1 MIDIL
6 NKYLFQHSGINVP
19 GLGTIFIERTPAKS
33 DFVNR
38 QIFPPEFIFRF
49 DKYYDTPDKDFFAY
63 LSSGM
68 SIPDY
73 EAIQEYNQFAQ
84 DFRSKIKLDDKAIW
98 KDVGMFIKNSSG
110 DIEFQQL
117 PLYQNLYEPVIA
129 ERIVRSDTSHAIL
142 VGDQEKTNFEM
153 TELLRE
159 KTNFETTALL
169 NEDNQPKI
177 VRKQAWPLY
186 AIIFFA
192 VAVIFLIFHFYKYGI
207 TLESISNRQQMELKQ
222 QK

>member
-6 NKYLFQHSGINVP
+6 NQYLFQHSGINVP
-19 GLGTIFIERTPAKS
+19 GLGTIFIEKTPAKS

-38 QIFPPEFIFRF
+38 QFFPPEFIFRF
-49 DKYYDTPDKDFFAY
+49 DKYYDTPDKDFFTY

-84 DFRSKIKLDDKAIW
+84 EFRSKIKLEDKAIW

-117 PLYQNLYEPVIA
+117 PVYQHLYEPVIA
-129 ERIVRSDTSHAIL
+129 ERVLRSDTSHAIL
-142 VGDQEKTNFEM
+142 VGDREKTNFEM
-153 TELLRE
+153 TELLS
-159 KTNFETTALL
+159 
-169 NEDNQPKI
+169 EDNQQK
-177 VRKQAWPLY
+177 VVKKQVWPLY
-186 AIIFFA
+186 AIILFA
-192 VAVIFLIFHFYKYGI
+192 VALIFLMFHFYKYGV
-207 TLESISNRQQMELKQ
+207 TLESISNRQPMELKQ
-222 QK
+222 HKP

>member
-1 MIDIL
+1 MIDLL

-19 GLGTIFIERTPAKS
+19 GLGTIFIEKTTAKS
-33 DFVNR
+33 DFVSR

-84 DFRSKIKLDDKAIW
+84 DFRSKIKLEDKAVW
-98 KDVGMFIKNSSG
+98 KDVGIFVKNSSG

-117 PLYQNLYEPVIA
+117 PVYQHLYEPVIA
-129 ERIVRSDTSHAIL
+129 ERVLRSDTSHAIL
-142 VGDQEKTNFEM
+142 VGDRQKTNFEM
-153 TELLRE
+153 TELL
-159 KTNFETTALL
+159 
-169 NEDNQPKI
+169 NEDNQPK
-177 VRKQAWPLY
+177 VVKKQAWPLY
-186 AIIFFA
+186 AIILFA
-192 VAVIFLIFHFYKYGI
+192 VALMFLMFHFYKYGVS
-207 TLESISNRQQMELKQ
+207 LESISNRQPMELKQ
-222 QK
+222 LKR

>member
-6 NKYLFQHSGINVP
+6 NQYLFQHSGINVP

-38 QIFPPEFIFRF
+38 QIYPPEFIFRF

-84 DFRSKIKLDDKAIW
+84 DFRSKIKLEDKAIW

-117 PLYQNLYEPVIA
+117 PVYQHLYEPVVA
-129 ERIVRSDTSHAIL
+129 ERILRSDTSHAIL
-142 VGDQEKTNFEM
+142 VGDREKTNFEM
-153 TELLRE
+153 TELL
-159 KTNFETTALL
+159 
-169 NEDNQPKI
+169 NEDNQQK
-177 VRKQAWPLY
+177 VVKKQVWPLY
-186 AIIFFA
+186 AIILFA
-192 VAVIFLIFHFYKYGI
+192 VALIFLMFHFYKYGV
-207 TLESISNRQQMELKQ
+207 TLESISNRQPMELKQ
-222 QK
+222 QKQ

>member
-6 NKYLFQHSGINVP
+6 NKYLFQHSSINVP
-19 GLGTIFIERTPAKS
+19 GLGTIIIEKTSAKA

-49 DKYYDTPDKDFFAY
+49 DKYYDTPDKDFFMY

-84 DFRSKIKLDDKAIW
+84 DFRSKIKLEDKAVW
-98 KDVGMFIKNSSG
+98 KDVGVFIKNSSG
-110 DIEFQQL
+110 DIEFQQQ
-117 PLYQNLYEPVIA
+117 PDYQHLYGPVVA

-142 VGDQEKTNFEM
+142 VGDREKTNFEM
-153 TELLRE
+153 TELL
-159 KTNFETTALL
+159 
-169 NEDNQPKI
+169 NEDNQQK
-177 VRKQAWPLY
+177 VVKKQVWPYY
-186 AIIFFA
+186 AIVLFA
-192 VAVIFLIFHFYKYGI
+192 VAVIFLMFHFYKHGI
-207 TLESISNRQQMELKQ
+207 NIESFSNRQPMEIKHQKQ
-222 QK
+222 